1 MPNVKTAGLV
11 AVCGV
16 KKLCQ
21 SRKPRGITAMY
32 SVNATQ
38 APMTIHFQFSAR
50 RVDVSGAPTDADAH
64 CAR

>member
-1 MPNVKTAGLV
+1 
-11 AVCGV
+11 
-16 KKLCQ
+16 
-21 SRKPRGITAMY
+21 MY

-50 RVDVSGAPTDADAH
+50 RVDGSGAPTDADAH